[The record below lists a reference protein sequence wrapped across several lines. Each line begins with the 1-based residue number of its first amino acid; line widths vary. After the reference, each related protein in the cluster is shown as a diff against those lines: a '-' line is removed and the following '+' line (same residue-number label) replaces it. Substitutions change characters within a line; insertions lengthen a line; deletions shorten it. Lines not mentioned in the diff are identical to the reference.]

1 MLQSLQMMNEMY
13 ARGYRFLPIDLYE
26 SDAVKFRKVDGKI
39 LPPLSSL
46 AGVGVSAAQN
56 IVAAREEGAFF
67 SKEDLR
73 IRSKVSKTVI
83 ETLEAQGC
91 LKGMHDSSQV
101 TMFEF

>member
-1 MLQSLQMMNEMY
+1 M
-13 ARGYRFLPIDLYE
+13 
-26 SDAVKFRKVDGKI
+26 KFRKVDGKI